1 MTSLFLLFSFGI
13 FAQNQVRISY
23 VSPDSIPSATLDLM
37 DFLDIKYMK
46 IQIHGDIKGKKWQL
60 WVNESHE
67 GKITSKSLFPYAFEF
82 SDTLATFVFIAQ
94 DQNDTLTLVCKT
106 PRYSMPKTKYAID
119 TKNGTASPTP
129 YILMETLPPTPY
141 TTSDEI
147 NLVAYTTGIKRIHQ
161 GMDAYDFCG
170 LRYAKT
176 DPKQWQEKF
185 KLPRFVY
192 FSLRLERY
200 ISSGNNRVLCP
211 RMIL

>member
-46 IQIHGDIKGKKWQL
+46 MKIHGDIKGKKWQL

-119 TKNGTASPTP
+119 TKNGTAPPTP

-161 GMDAYDFCG
+161 GMDAYDFSG
-170 LRYAKT
+170 MQ
-176 DPKQWQEKF
+176 KQIRSNGRKSSNCPVLSISPFDWN
-185 KLPRFVY
+185 
-192 FSLRLERY
+192 RY

>member
-1 MTSLFLLFSFGI
+1 MKKTIITSLFLLFSFGI

-119 TKNGTASPTP
+119 TTDGTASPTP
-129 YILMETLPPTPY
+129 YILMETIPPTPY

-192 FSLRLERY
+192 FSLRLE
-200 ISSGNNRVLCP
+200 
-211 RMIL
+211 

>member
-1 MTSLFLLFSFGI
+1 MAIIYEKDHYDLSVSFGI
-13 FAQNQVRISY
+13 FTQNQVRISY

-46 IQIHGDIKGKKWQL
+46 MKIHGDIKGKKWQL

-119 TKNGTASPTP
+119 TKNGTAPPTP

-192 FSLRLERY
+192 FSLRLE
-200 ISSGNNRVLCP
+200 
-211 RMIL
+211 

>member
-46 IQIHGDIKGKKWQL
+46 MKIHGDIKGKKWQL

-119 TKNGTASPTP
+119 TKNGTAPPTP

-161 GMDAYDFCG
+161 GMDAYDFAVSG
-170 LRYAKT
+170 MQ
-176 DPKQWQEKF
+176 KQIRSNGRKSSNCPVLSISPFDWN
-185 KLPRFVY
+185 
-192 FSLRLERY
+192 RY
-200 ISSGNNRVLCP
+200 IIREQ
-211 RMIL
+211 

>member
-46 IQIHGDIKGKKWQL
+46 MKIHGDIKGKKWQL

-119 TKNGTASPTP
+119 TKNGTA
-129 YILMETLPPTPY
+129 PPTPY

-192 FSLRLERY
+192 FSLRLE
-200 ISSGNNRVLCP
+200 
-211 RMIL
+211 

>member
-1 MTSLFLLFSFGI
+1 MKKTIITSLFLLFSFGI

-119 TKNGTASPTP
+119 TKDGTASPTP
-129 YILMETLPPTPY
+129 YILMETIPPTPY

-147 NLVAYTTGIKRIHQ
+147 NLVAYTTGIKRIHR

-192 FSLRLERY
+192 FSLRLE
-200 ISSGNNRVLCP
+200 
-211 RMIL
+211 

>member
-119 TKNGTASPTP
+119 TKNGTAPPTP

-161 GMDAYDFCG
+161 GMDAYDFAVSG
-170 LRYAKT
+170 MQ
-176 DPKQWQEKF
+176 KQIRSNGRKSSNCPVLSISPFDWN
-185 KLPRFVY
+185 
-192 FSLRLERY
+192 RY
-200 ISSGNNRVLCP
+200 IIREQ
-211 RMIL
+211 

>member
-1 MTSLFLLFSFGI
+1 MKKTIMTSLFLLFSFGI

-46 IQIHGDIKGKKWQL
+46 MKIHGDIKVKKWQL

-119 TKNGTASPTP
+119 TKNGTAPPTP

-192 FSLRLERY
+192 FSLRLE
-200 ISSGNNRVLCP
+200 
-211 RMIL
+211 

>member
-1 MTSLFLLFSFGI
+1 MKKTIMTSLFLLFSFGI

-176 DPKQWQEKF
+176 DQAMAGEKF

-192 FSLRLERY
+192 FSLRLE
-200 ISSGNNRVLCP
+200 
-211 RMIL
+211 

>member
-46 IQIHGDIKGKKWQL
+46 MKIHGDIKGKKWQL

-119 TKNGTASPTP
+119 TKNGTAPPTP

-141 TTSDEI
+141 TTIQPVS
-147 NLVAYTTGIKRIHQ
+147 NAFIKVWMLMIFAVS
-161 GMDAYDFCG
+161 GMQ
-170 LRYAKT
+170 
-176 DPKQWQEKF
+176 KQIRSNGRKSSNCPVLSISPFDWN
-185 KLPRFVY
+185 
-192 FSLRLERY
+192 RY
-200 ISSGNNRVLCP
+200 IIREQ
-211 RMIL
+211 

>member
-46 IQIHGDIKGKKWQL
+46 MKIHGDIKGKKWQL

-82 SDTLATFVFIAQ
+82 SDTL
-94 DQNDTLTLVCKT
+94 TLVCKT

-119 TKNGTASPTP
+119 TKNGTAPPTP

-192 FSLRLERY
+192 FSLRLE
-200 ISSGNNRVLCP
+200 
-211 RMIL
+211 

>member
-1 MTSLFLLFSFGI
+1 MAIIYEKDHYDLSVSFGI

-46 IQIHGDIKGKKWQL
+46 MKIHGDIKGKKWQL

-119 TKNGTASPTP
+119 TKNGTAPPTP

-192 FSLRLERY
+192 FSLRLE
-200 ISSGNNRVLCP
+200 
-211 RMIL
+211 

>member
-1 MTSLFLLFSFGI
+1 MKKTIMTSLFLLFSFGI

-46 IQIHGDIKGKKWQL
+46 MKIHGDIKGKKWQL

-119 TKNGTASPTP
+119 TKNGTAPPTP

-192 FSLRLERY
+192 FSLRL
-200 ISSGNNRVLCP
+200 
-211 RMIL
+211 

>member
-1 MTSLFLLFSFGI
+1 MKKTIMTSLFLLFSFGI

-192 FSLRLERY
+192 FSLRLE
-200 ISSGNNRVLCP
+200 
-211 RMIL
+211 

>member
-46 IQIHGDIKGKKWQL
+46 MKIHGDIKGKKWQL

-119 TKNGTASPTP
+119 TKNGTAPPTP

-161 GMDAYDFCG
+161 GMDAFDTGCIGYQIYFG

-192 FSLRLERY
+192 FSLRLE
-200 ISSGNNRVLCP
+200 
-211 RMIL
+211 

>member
-1 MTSLFLLFSFGI
+1 MKKTIMTSLFLLFSFGI

-46 IQIHGDIKGKKWQL
+46 MKIHGDIKGKKWQL

-67 GKITSKSLFPYAFEF
+67 GKIASKSLFPYAFEF

-119 TKNGTASPTP
+119 TKNGTAPPTP

-192 FSLRLERY
+192 FSLRLE
-200 ISSGNNRVLCP
+200 
-211 RMIL
+211 

>member
-1 MTSLFLLFSFGI
+1 MKKTIMTSLFLLFSFGI

-46 IQIHGDIKGKKWQL
+46 MKIHGDIKGKKWQL

-67 GKITSKSLFPYAFEF
+67 GKITSKSLFPYAFEL

-119 TKNGTASPTP
+119 TKNGTAPPTP

-192 FSLRLERY
+192 FSLRLE
-200 ISSGNNRVLCP
+200 
-211 RMIL
+211 

>member
-1 MTSLFLLFSFGI
+1 MKKTIITSLFLLFSFGI

-119 TKNGTASPTP
+119 TKNGTAPPTP

-147 NLVAYTTGIKRIHQ
+147 NLVAYTTGIKRIHR

-192 FSLRLERY
+192 FSLRLE
-200 ISSGNNRVLCP
+200 
-211 RMIL
+211 

>member
-1 MTSLFLLFSFGI
+1 MKKTIITSLFLLFSFGI

-119 TKNGTASPTP
+119 TKDGTASPTP
-129 YILMETLPPTPY
+129 YILMETIPPTPY

-192 FSLRLERY
+192 FSLRLE
-200 ISSGNNRVLCP
+200 
-211 RMIL
+211 

>member
-1 MTSLFLLFSFGI
+1 MVIHLLFSFGI

-46 IQIHGDIKGKKWQL
+46 MKIHGDIKGKKWQL

-119 TKNGTASPTP
+119 TKNGTAPPTP

-192 FSLRLERY
+192 FSLRLE
-200 ISSGNNRVLCP
+200 
-211 RMIL
+211 

>member
-1 MTSLFLLFSFGI
+1 MKKTIITSLFLLFSFGI

-82 SDTLATFVFIAQ
+82 SDTLATFVLIAQ

-119 TKNGTASPTP
+119 TKDGTASPTP
-129 YILMETLPPTPY
+129 YILMETIPPTPY

-147 NLVAYTTGIKRIHQ
+147 NLVAYTTGIKRIHR

-192 FSLRLERY
+192 FSLRLE
-200 ISSGNNRVLCP
+200 
-211 RMIL
+211 

>member
-1 MTSLFLLFSFGI
+1 
-13 FAQNQVRISY
+13 
-23 VSPDSIPSATLDLM
+23 M

-46 IQIHGDIKGKKWQL
+46 MKIHGDIKGKKWQL

-119 TKNGTASPTP
+119 TKNGTAPPTP

-192 FSLRLERY
+192 FSLRLE
-200 ISSGNNRVLCP
+200 
-211 RMIL
+211 

>member
-1 MTSLFLLFSFGI
+1 MKKTIVTSLFLLFSFGI

-46 IQIHGDIKGKKWQL
+46 MKIHGDIKGKKWQL

-119 TKNGTASPTP
+119 TKNGTAPPTP

-192 FSLRLERY
+192 FSLRLE
-200 ISSGNNRVLCP
+200 
-211 RMIL
+211 

>member
-46 IQIHGDIKGKKWQL
+46 MKIHGDIKGKKWQL

-119 TKNGTASPTP
+119 TKNGTAPPTP

-176 DPKQWQEKF
+176 DPKQWQGKF
-185 KLPRFVY
+185 KLPRLSISPFDWN
-192 FSLRLERY
+192 RY

>member
-1 MTSLFLLFSFGI
+1 MKKTIMTSLFLLFSFGI

-46 IQIHGDIKGKKWQL
+46 MKIHGDIKGKKWQL

-106 PRYSMPKTKYAID
+106 PRYSMPKTKYAINMPL
-119 TKNGTASPTP
+119 TQFAPICLLCG
-129 YILMETLPPTPY
+129 YI
-141 TTSDEI
+141 
-147 NLVAYTTGIKRIHQ
+147 
-161 GMDAYDFCG
+161 MD
-170 LRYAKT
+170 
-176 DPKQWQEKF
+176 
-185 KLPRFVY
+185 
-192 FSLRLERY
+192 
-200 ISSGNNRVLCP
+200 
-211 RMIL
+211 MIGEEDGRGCKGVWKIADGARCIRESEMIVQ

>member
-1 MTSLFLLFSFGI
+1 M
-13 FAQNQVRISY
+13 
-23 VSPDSIPSATLDLM
+23 
-37 DFLDIKYMK
+37 
-46 IQIHGDIKGKKWQL
+46 
-60 WVNESHE
+60 NESHE

-119 TKNGTASPTP
+119 TKNGTAPPTP

-161 GMDAYDFCG
+161 GMDAYDFAVSG
-170 LRYAKT
+170 MQ
-176 DPKQWQEKF
+176 KQIRSNGRKSSNCPVCLF
-185 KLPRFVY
+185 LP
-192 FSLRLERY
+192 STGID

>member
-46 IQIHGDIKGKKWQL
+46 MKIHGDIKGKKWQL

-119 TKNGTASPTP
+119 TKNGTAPPTP

-192 FSLRLERY
+192 FSLRLEWIY
-200 ISSGNNRVLCP
+200 IIREQ
-211 RMIL
+211 

>member
-46 IQIHGDIKGKKWQL
+46 MKIHGDIKGKKWQL

-119 TKNGTASPTP
+119 TKNGTAPPTP

-192 FSLRLERY
+192 FSLRLESIY
-200 ISSGNNRVLCP
+200 IIREQ
-211 RMIL
+211 

>member
-23 VSPDSIPSATLDLM
+23 VSPDSIPSATLDLYG
-37 DFLDIKYMK
+37 FFKYIKYMK
-46 IQIHGDIKGKKWQL
+46 MKIHGDIKGKKWQL

-119 TKNGTASPTP
+119 TKNGTAPPTP

-192 FSLRLERY
+192 FSLRLE
-200 ISSGNNRVLCP
+200 
-211 RMIL
+211 

>member
-46 IQIHGDIKGKKWQL
+46 MKIHGDIKGKKWQL

-119 TKNGTASPTP
+119 TKNGTAPPTP

-147 NLVAYTTGIKRIHQ
+147 NLVAYTTGIKRSHQ

-192 FSLRLERY
+192 FSLRLE
-200 ISSGNNRVLCP
+200 
-211 RMIL
+211 

>member
-119 TKNGTASPTP
+119 TKNGTASPTH

-176 DPKQWQEKF
+176 DPKQWQKKF

-192 FSLRLERY
+192 FSLRLE
-200 ISSGNNRVLCP
+200 
-211 RMIL
+211 

>member
-1 MTSLFLLFSFGI
+1 MKKTIMTSLFLLFSFGI

-37 DFLDIKYMK
+37 DFLDINYMK
-46 IQIHGDIKGKKWQL
+46 MKIHGDIKGKKWQL

-119 TKNGTASPTP
+119 TKNGTAPPTP

-192 FSLRLERY
+192 FSLRLE
-200 ISSGNNRVLCP
+200 
-211 RMIL
+211 